1 MSVKTIN
8 ISPWDLEFKLK
19 PGSTNKFQLIFHG
32 CPPTGKTHYKIVIH
46 LDIWWATYMGE
57 IVINAIKGLKSR
69 MDESIREVQTKFK
82 L

>member
-1 MSVKTIN
+1 
-8 ISPWDLEFKLK
+8 
-19 PGSTNKFQLIFHG
+19 
-32 CPPTGKTHYKIVIH
+32 
-46 LDIWWATYMGE
+46 MGE